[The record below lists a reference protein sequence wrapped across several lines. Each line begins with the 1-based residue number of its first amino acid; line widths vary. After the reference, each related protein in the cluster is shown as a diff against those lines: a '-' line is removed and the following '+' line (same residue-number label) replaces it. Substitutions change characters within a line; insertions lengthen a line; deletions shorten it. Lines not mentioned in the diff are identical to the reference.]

1 MSSIIINPYSFSK
14 IGNDP
19 IVVLG
24 SLGPNEEL
32 DPTPYSTAGLTTTT
46 WHGTQFTTGNT
57 RLTLDT
63 VKFGFGGNDDTTTQ
77 TVSVELRNNNN
88 GNPGTVIASNNQTFT
103 LYYSNEF
110 NQAQIVFNFNF
121 LLNSET
127 SYWIVIKRVSGNVV
141 LGLVDTEGI
150 VSENNSGWVYNT
162 GKRSTNSG
170 STWNSYFLS
179 PAYMLSV
186 KAF

>member
-1 MSSIIINPYSFSK
+1 MSAIIINPYSFSK

-24 SLGPNEEL
+24 SLGPNEEI
-32 DPTPYSTAGLTTTT
+32 DPTPYSSAGYSTTT
-46 WHGTQFTTGNT
+46 WLATQFTTGTT

-63 VKFGFGGNDDTTTQ
+63 LKVGFGGNDDITAQ

-88 GNPGTVIASNNQTFT
+88 GNPGTLIASNNQTFT
-103 LYYSNEF
+103 LFLNNYFY
-110 NQAQIVFNFNF
+110 QAQIIFNFNF

-127 SYWIVIKRVSGNVV
+127 SYWIVIKRVSGNTS
-141 LGLVDTEGI
+141 LAISDYEI
-150 VSENNSGWVYNT
+150 SSENNSGWVYNT

-170 STWNSYFLS
+170 STWNNYFIG
-179 PAYMLSV
+179 PYFMLSFR
-186 KAF
+186 AF